1 MRFTSIL
8 ATGLGIAGL
17 WMSAG
22 LCLVQALPAQEQ
34 NNHEQNAQ
42 DASAGEL
49 QLHDSPIKGLPPRV
63 AATEYQ
69 AHAQAGSVMI
79 GAEFDGHSIP
89 TADHI
94 YSSEEYIVVEAG
106 FFGPP
111 GAHLTLSRDD
121 FTLRITGRKTP
132 LASEPFELVM
142 RSLKDPEWNPPKTD
156 DDSKGSKNG
165 LTTGGGGG
173 AADGSD
179 IGPKLPPLPPKMPF
193 PLKRAMELTVK
204 TSMMEQGDRPLPQA
218 GLLFFRYG
226 GKPEN
231 IKGLELDYNGAAGK
245 ATLELQN

>member
-1 MRFTSIL
+1 MRFPSTL
-8 ATGLGIAGL
+8 ATGLGVAGL
-17 WMSAG
+17 LMSA
-22 LCLVQALPAQEQ
+22 LFCLPAQEQ
-34 NNHEQNAQ
+34 HDQNKQEQNSQ
-42 DASAGEL
+42 DQSAGEA
-49 QLHDSPIKGLPPRV
+49 QLHDSPVKGLPPRV

-69 AHAQAGSVMI
+69 AHAQAGSIMI

-94 YSSEEYIVVEAG
+94 YSSEDYIVVEAG
-106 FFGPP
+106 FFGAP

-121 FTLRITGRKTP
+121 FTLRIAGRKTP

-142 RSLKDPEWNPPKTD
+142 RSLKDPEWQPPKTD

-165 LTTGGGGG
+165 LTTGGTGN
-173 AADGSD
+173 DN
-179 IGPKLPPLPPKMPF
+179 ITNPTPPPLPPKMPF

-226 GKPEN
+226 GKPDN
-231 IKGLELDYNGAAGK
+231 IKGLELDYSGAAGK
-245 ATLELQN
+245 VSIDLQN

>member
-1 MRFTSIL
+1 
-8 ATGLGIAGL
+8 
-17 WMSAG
+17 MSAVF
-22 LCLVQALPAQEQ
+22 CLPAQEQ
-34 NNHEQNAQ
+34 DKQEPGP
-42 DASAGEL
+42 SEP
-49 QLHDSPIKGLPPRV
+49 QLHDSPVKGLPPRV

-69 AHAQAGSVMI
+69 AHAQAGSIMI

-94 YSSEEYIVVEAG
+94 YSSEDYIVVEAA
-106 FFGPP
+106 FFGPA
-111 GAHLTLSRDD
+111 GAHLMLSRDD

-156 DDSKGSKNG
+156 DDSKSKNG

-179 IGPKLPPLPPKMPF
+179 LGPKLPPLPPKMPF

-231 IKGLELDYNGAAGK
+231 IKGLELVYSGAAGK
-245 ATLELQN
+245 TALDLQN